1 VEWKELVNSGLSR
14 ATGYK
19 LVNAAKLG
27 RPASGSK
34 ASASARQ
41 PRKLPKFYDPT
52 AKEIIRAVRPRTMT
66 AHEKVFALIV
76 ATRYIVDHGIPG
88 DFVECG
94 VWRGGS
100 MMAVAKALVAH
111 DVDDRELHLFDTFTG
126 MTEPTDADRGY
137 DGTPAATLLEQRP
150 RTARVWAV
158 ASLDDVQE
166 GMAETGYRSD
176 RIHYHEGP
184 VEETI
189 PAAAPEQIAL
199 LRLDT
204 DWYESTRHE
213 LEHLYD
219 RVPSGG
225 VLIIDD
231 YGTWQGA
238 RQAVDE
244 FLERTGAR
252 LLLHPVAAGRIAVK
266 P

>member
-1 VEWKELVNSGLSR
+1 VNWKERVNAGLSS

-27 RPASGSK
+27 QPSK
-34 ASASARQ
+34 PSAAARQ
-41 PRKLPKFYDPT
+41 PRKLPNFYDET
-52 AKEIIRAVRPRTMT
+52 AKEIVRAVRPRTMT
-66 AHEKVFALIV
+66 AHEKVFALIE
-76 ATRYIVDHGIPG
+76 ATRYVIDHAIPG
-88 DFVECG
+88 DIVECG

-100 MMAVAKALVAH
+100 MQAVAKTLVTLG
-111 DVDDRELHLFDTFTG
+111 VDDRELHLFDTFTG
-126 MTEPTDADRGY
+126 MTEPTDADRRY
-137 DGTPAATLLEQRP
+137 DDTPAATLLQQRP

-166 GMAETGYRSD
+166 GMAETGYRAD

-189 PAAAPEQIAL
+189 PAAAPEQIAI

-219 RVPSGG
+219 RLASGG

-244 FLERTGAR
+244 FLDRTRAR

>member
-1 VEWKELVNSGLSR
+1 MHWKELVNSGLSR

-19 LVNAAKLG
+19 LVDAAKLAQPSAPAPKPRGG
-27 RPASGSK
+27 RA
-34 ASASARQ
+34 
-41 PRKLPKFYDPT
+41 LPKFYDAEARET
-52 AKEIIRAVRPRTMT
+52 IRAVKPRTMT

-76 ATRYIVDHGIPG
+76 ATRYVLDHQIPG
-88 DFVECG
+88 AFVECG

-100 MMAVAKALVAH
+100 MMAVARTLAERG
-111 DVDDRELHLFDTFTG
+111 VDDRELHLFDTFEG
-126 MTEPTDADRGY
+126 MTEPTAEDRGN
-137 DGTPAATLLEQRP
+137 DGTPAATLLRERP
-150 RTARVWAV
+150 KTAKVWAV
-158 ASLDDVQE
+158 AGLEDVQE
-166 GMAETGYRSD
+166 GMAQTAYPAQ
-176 RIHYHEGP
+176 RIHFHVGK
-184 VEETI
+184 VEDTI
-189 PAAAPEQIAL
+189 PANAPEQIAL

-231 YGTWQGA
+231 YGTWLGA

-244 FLERTGAR
+244 FLARTGAR
-252 LLLHPVAAGRIAVK
+252 LLLTPVAAGRIAVK